1 MKASL
6 KLFAALGTFLALAVS
21 VSAQNSGSAAVPGS
35 IFQDLKEYVE
45 TPAIPGH
52 EKALGTKIRTE
63 LASFHPQM
71 DNLGDVVVTIGSGS
85 PKRLVVAPMDEPG
98 YVVSGITDEGYLRV
112 ERLPQFGNLRL
123 LEDLFAAQA
132 VRVESASG
140 KLIYGVAAGKSVHL
154 QPPSTEDRQ
163 PVGVEDMYV
172 DVGAS
177 SKEEAQ
183 RGGADFLNAIS
194 IDRNLVGVGRF
205 LSGYSVG
212 DRFGDAALVEL
223 LRTIDTTKVKGTLT
237 VGFVVQ
243 QWAGARGLQRI
254 LEKVKPEEMVFVGQ
268 LAASGTIA
276 GMKTVRRAPRREMG
290 SGVLIGMS
298 EVGESLAGFPAEL
311 EQSAELNKITIA
323 TDYAAAVLPTF
334 RFEQAKLPGRWGH
347 IGIATAWP
355 TTPAEMIDSADLVS
369 IARFLKSFVEGD
381 KSSPATSSSA
391 EIAVPENLEAA
402 PKSAEAESKG
412 SSLLQRLT
420 ETYGA
425 SGHEQAVRDQIKKEL
440 GPDAHTETDADGN
453 LILKLGVAGTD
464 SSGSGTP
471 RILFVAHMDEI
482 GFQVKSISNDGRL
495 EVEWIGGGDTS
506 FFVGHPA
513 LLHTKNGD
521 RNAVM
526 EMPDGWDQPAFVW
539 PHERQGAI
547 RVDIGARNPEETQR
561 MGVAVGDWIT
571 IPKRFRPLMG
581 NRVNGRSFDDRVG
594 CTALINAV
602 KADLPL
608 LKGRDVTFV
617 WSTGEEQGLLGATE
631 VAKRLN
637 ADGKVPDYVFAVD
650 TFVSSDS
657 PIESQRFADTE
668 IGKGF
673 VIRAVDNSNIVPS
686 DLVDK
691 LIAMARSHKIAVQYG
706 VTGGGN
712 DGSAFTRFGSV
723 DIALGW
729 PLRYSHSPAEVVDTR
744 DVDAL
749 SKIIAEAAKNW

>member
-1 MKASL
+1 M
-6 KLFAALGTFLALAVS
+6 
-21 VSAQNSGSAAVPGS
+21 
-35 IFQDLKEYVE
+35 FQDLKEYVE
-45 TPAIPGH
+45 TPAMPGH
-52 EKALGTKIRTE
+52 EKALSTKIRAE
-63 LASFHPQM
+63 LAALHPLV
-71 DNLGDVVVTIGSGS
+71 DNLGDVTVTIGNGS
-85 PKRLVVAPMDEPG
+85 PKRLVVASMDEPG

-132 VRVESASG
+132 VKVESASG
-140 KLIYGVAAGKSVHL
+140 KWIYGVVAGKSVHL
-154 QPPSTEDRQ
+154 QGPSTEDR
-163 PVGVEDMYV
+163 PPEDLENMYV

-194 IDRNLVGVGRF
+194 IDRNLVGVGHF

-223 LRTIDTTKVKGTLT
+223 LRTVDPSKVKGTLT
-237 VGFVVQ
+237 VAFVVQ
-243 QWAGARGLQRI
+243 QWTGERGLRRI
-254 LEKVKPEEMVFVGQ
+254 LEKTQPDEMVFVGR
-268 LAASGTIA
+268 LAASGVIP
-276 GMKTVRRAPRREMG
+276 GMKTVRRSPRREMG

-298 EVGESLAGFPAEL
+298 EVGESLGGFPAEL

-323 TDYAAAVLPTF
+323 TDYAAPVLPQS
-334 RFEQAKLPGRWGH
+334 RYSGGKLPGRWGH
-347 IGIATAWP
+347 VGIATAWA

-369 IARFLKSFVEGD
+369 MSRFLKSFVQGET
-381 KSSPATSSSA
+381 SSAVPASSA
-391 EIAVPENLEAA
+391 EVRVPESFEAP
-402 PKSAEAESKG
+402 PKMGESMGKN
-412 SSLLQRLT
+412 STLLQRLT

-425 SGHEQAVRDQIKKEL
+425 SEHEEAVRDQIKKEL
-440 GPDAHTETDADGN
+440 GPDVHTETDADGN

-482 GFQVKSISNDGRL
+482 GFQVKSISKDGRL
-495 EVEWIGGGDTS
+495 EVEWVGGGDTS

-521 RNAVM
+521 HNAVM
-526 EMPDGWDQPAFVW
+526 ELPDGWDQPAFAW
-539 PHERQGAI
+539 PHERGGAI
-547 RVDIGARNPEETQR
+547 RVDVGARNPEEVQR

-571 IPKRFRPLMG
+571 IPKKFRPLMG

-617 WSTGEEQGLLGATE
+617 WSTGEELGLLGAAA

-657 PIESQRFADTE
+657 PIESQRFADAE

-673 VIRAVDNSNIVPS
+673 VIRAVDNSNIVPP

-691 LIAMARSHKIAVQYG
+691 LIAMAKAHKIAVQYG

-712 DGSAFTRFGSV
+712 DGSAFTHFGSV

-749 SKIIAEAAKNW
+749 SRIIAEAAKSW